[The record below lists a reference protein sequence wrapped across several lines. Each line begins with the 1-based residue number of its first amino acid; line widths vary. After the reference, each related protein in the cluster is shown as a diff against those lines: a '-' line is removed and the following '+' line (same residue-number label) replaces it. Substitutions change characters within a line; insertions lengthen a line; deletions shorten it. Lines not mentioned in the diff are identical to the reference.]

1 MQVIKGNSTYLLQ
14 KLVIPS
20 LQAKPNF
27 SNCCNNQQDK
37 VFSSKLTS
45 VPEHTFYCQKQ
56 TTSARLYPTSHQEL
70 ELTQQRSDCLLCLQ
84 YMQNCNSV
92 WVVSNIHR
100 AVDNKIAKDLLGEH
114 FRRQLLMDGQY
125 SSVSFICTKTDIVN
139 TSETIR
145 LLFIFCVLYGYQSN
159 RPKITALQSGHR
171 DSLQTSFYFIHFILF
186 FNMCL
191 TL

>member
-1 MQVIKGNSTYLLQ
+1 MQNCNSVWVVSNILLC
-14 KLVIPS
+14 
-20 LQAKPNF
+20 LQYMQ
-27 SNCCNNQQDK
+27 NCN
-37 VFSSKLTS
+37 S
-45 VPEHTFYCQKQ
+45 VWVV
-56 TTSARLYPTSHQEL
+56 
-70 ELTQQRSDCLLCLQ
+70 SDILLCLQ

-159 RPKITALQSGHR
+159 RPKITAL
-171 DSLQTSFYFIHFILF
+171 
-186 FNMCL
+186 
-191 TL
+191 